1 MRDIILQLGAKFTA
15 AEKEQRIDV
24 IDQMVRYVNDARRR
38 GVLGLESELENA
50 DTDVLDIGLYM
61 MIECKEKDEVEEE
74 LRDIIIKGNYTGYDL
89 LKRIITTEG
98 ILKLMDGINP
108 IKMAEELT
116 EILSHDG
123 EPFEGYTKAIKNAK
137 EAETWMSA
145 YYDMRKKL
153 NDAKWDD
160 EKTGLESML
169 RSYGDHMWYVIEL
182 ADAENL
188 VKILH
193 RCAKNYV
200 YIVIDNTT
208 LERVYQLSKL
218 MDFNTPPSDAEID
231 RAVEELQNEAKKIL
245 EERNELL

>member
-15 AEKEQRIDV
+15 EEKEQSIEV

-89 LKRIITTEG
+89 LKRIITAEG
-98 ILKLMDGINP
+98 ILKLMDGINA
-108 IKMAEELT
+108 INMAEELT
-116 EILSHDG
+116 EILTQDG
-123 EPFEGYTKAIKNAK
+123 EPCKGYTKAIENAK
-137 EAETWMSA
+137 ESETWMSA
-145 YYDMRKKL
+145 YYDMRNKL
-153 NDAKWDD
+153 GDAQWDE

-169 RSYGDHMWYVIEL
+169 RSYGDHMWHVIEL

-193 RCAKNYV
+193 RCAKSFV
-200 YIVIDNTT
+200 YIVIDNAT
-208 LERVYQLSKL
+208 LERIFELSKL

-231 RAVEELQNEAKKIL
+231 KAVEELQKEAKKIL
-245 EERNELL
+245 EERDESL